1 MKLANKTLAILGG
14 TRIDCEIVEA
24 AKNLGVKMVVISYD
38 KIEDSPAKQLADE
51 SVELSVSDVKAVA
64 EFIHNNNI
72 DGVMVGYSD
81 TLLPWYAEI
90 CELAGLPCYGT
101 KEMFELFTNKPLWK
115 AECKRFGVPTA
126 QEYDEEVLDVDE
138 SDIAFPLFLKPA
150 RGSGARGTSVA
161 HDKEELIAAWKK
173 AANVDPD
180 GKVLI
185 EQYLTGAEATAFWL
199 FINGEY
205 YVNLLGNRH
214 VKHNQENTIPLP
226 AGYTF
231 PAKNLPAYLRDIAP
245 NVCKMLADQGI
256 KNGMMFMQCIIQDG
270 KAYVYDIGY
279 RLTGSLE
286 YRLTKALS
294 GYSSMDMLINY
305 AITGSM
311 TEDPEIETKINKA
324 LYAPCFNISVLM
336 KPGKIEHFDSL
347 EYVEESPYT
356 VAAVKAH
363 IEGETLPEEAKG
375 ELRQIALRILG
386 IAPDVD
392 SMAQIAL
399 PLQDAVDIVS
409 AEGESLK
416 LSGLTSEDFTEILV
430 EGCER

>member
-1 MKLANKTLAILGG
+1 MTFANKTLAILGG

-24 AKNLGVKMVVISYD
+24 AKNLGIKTVVISYD
-38 KIEDSPAKQLADE
+38 KVEDSPAKQIADA
-51 SVELSVSDVKAVA
+51 SVELSVSDVEAVA
-64 EFIHNNNI
+64 EYIRNNHI

-81 TLLPWYAEI
+81 KLLPWYAEI

-101 KEMFELFTNKPLWK
+101 KETFELFTNKPLWK
-115 AECKRFGVPTA
+115 AECRRFDIPTA
-126 QEYDEEVLDVDE
+126 QEYDENVLDADE
-138 SDIAFPLFLKPA
+138 NEIAFPLFLKPA
-150 RGSGARGTSVA
+150 RGSGARGTSIV
-161 HDKEELIAAWKK
+161 HNKKELAAAWTK
-173 AANVDPD
+173 AADIDPD
-180 GKVLI
+180 GKVLV
-185 EQYLTGAEATAFWL
+185 EQYLIGPEATVFWL
-199 FINGEY
+199 FLDGEY
-205 YVNLLGNRH
+205 YVYLFGNRH

-231 PAKNLPAYLRDIAP
+231 PAENLPAYLRDIAP
-245 NVCKMLADQGI
+245 NVRRLLADQGV

-294 GYSSMDMLINY
+294 GYSPMDMLINF
-305 AITGSM
+305 AITGNM
-311 TEDPEIETKINKA
+311 TEDPDIAGKITEG

-336 KPGKIEHFDSL
+336 KPGTIEQFTGLGRIEDDPH
-347 EYVEESPYT
+347 V

-363 IEGETLPEEAKG
+363 VEGETLPPEAKG

-386 IAPDVD
+386 IAPDTD
-392 SMAQIAL
+392 SMAQIVL

-409 AEGESLK
+409 VEGESLK
-416 LSGLTSEDFTEILV
+416 LSGLTSEDFLELLV
-430 EGCER
+430 EGFEQ